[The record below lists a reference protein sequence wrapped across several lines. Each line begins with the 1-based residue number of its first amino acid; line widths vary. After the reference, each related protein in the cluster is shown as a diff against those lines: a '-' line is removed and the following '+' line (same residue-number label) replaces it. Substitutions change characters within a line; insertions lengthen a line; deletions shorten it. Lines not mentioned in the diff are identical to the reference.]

1 MVTISELKKMKA
13 LDALNDD
20 QLQILLPYISQFECQ
35 AREIIYQ
42 RGHQA
47 HNFYMLKSGK
57 AYLEM
62 QVTKDIEI
70 SLTSIKPGYSF
81 GWHALISEGTHSY
94 TAVSDEPSTILTIA
108 RNDLQA
114 IIEAHQDIGFR
125 LMQRMCEILYHRLD
139 HRTAQF
145 LSILTKHPD
154 MKELLEDAVMQ
165 CVLPQF

>member
-1 MVTISELKKMKA
+1 MVTLQDLKQMKA
-13 LDALNDD
+13 FEALNDS

-35 AREIIYQ
+35 PQEIIYQ

-47 HNFYMLKSGK
+47 HNFYMLLSGK
-57 AYLEM
+57 AFLEM
-62 QVTKDIEI
+62 QVTKDIKI

-94 TAVSDEPSTILTIA
+94 TAVCDEASTVLSIS
-108 RNDLQA
+108 REDLHS
-114 IIEAHQDIGFR
+114 ITEAHQDIGYR

-154 MKELLEDAVMQ
+154 MKDLLEDAVMQ